1 MGVYQAAKTKFK
13 ECSEMTGVLYGLGV
27 GPGDPELITLK
38 AHRLLNECSVI
49 AYPAPDDGQ
58 SFARSIVACY
68 LKPEQLEISIIIPMR
83 TERFPAR
90 NVYDHAAREIAI
102 QLDAGKDVA
111 VLCEGDPFFYG
122 SFMYLYERLSAD
134 YTTQIVPGVSSL
146 MASAA
151 ALGRPI
157 AARND
162 VLSVIPAPLDDDAI
176 RQRLAQGE
184 AIAFIKVGR
193 HFERICRLIDEAG
206 LTASAGYLERV
217 SLENEKIMALEDVS
231 ANEVPYFSMILIY
244 KGAEDWISKLPLLGI
259 AEPADAVQT
268 T

>member
-1 MGVYQAAKTKFK
+1 MR
-13 ECSEMTGVLYGLGV
+13 GVLYGLGV

-38 AHRLLNECSVI
+38 AHRLLSACDVI

-58 SFARSIVACY
+58 SFARSIVAAY
-68 LKPEQLEISIIIPMR
+68 LKPEQLEIPIIIPMR
-83 TERFPAR
+83 TERFPAQ
-90 NVYDHAAREIAI
+90 NVYDRAAKEIST
-102 QLDAGKDVA
+102 QLDAGKNVA

-122 SFMYLYERLSAD
+122 SFMYLFERLSAD

-162 VLSVIPAPLDDDAI
+162 VLSVIPGPLDDEAI
-176 RQRLAQGE
+176 ARRLERGE

-193 HFERICRLIDEAG
+193 HFERIRRLIDEAG
-206 LTASAGYLERV
+206 LTSSAGYLERV
-217 SLENEKIMALEDVS
+217 SLENQKIMALEDVS

-244 KGAEDWISKLPLLGI
+244 RGAEDWISKLPLLGVE
-259 AEPADAVQT
+259 EPADRVHM
-268 T
+268 